1 MQESDKPTND
11 TFWKAQQTD
20 AEGSVASINDDN
32 QMDVSQVK
40 ARFRHRLVGAVVLV
54 AALVTVLPIFFD
66 EPALQSDKHALTKIP
81 PIAKEPFYKMELPVN
96 DRPALS
102 LPNDGS
108 ALKDLS
114 KPNEVSEAPEARPT
128 PELDEKKDKPQ
139 SYAPSTEGSLYIQV
153 LATSSEA
160 GAMKEMARYQA
171 MGLPVYSVKVQKK
184 SATLWRVRLGLFK
197 TRDEAEQVAKLL
209 DARKISHL
217 PVQVEASAKS
227 ELSRIAPTR
236 TLKSTEQEA
245 HSKSKEVKPQTVV
258 ITKSKEKQQE
268 PKAKSTTNEKKAQV
282 TVKNINSSQVKKEQ
296 TKTSQPAKTPAAKKP
311 SASADP
317 LADLLKSTRED
328 VIAQKLRE
336 ARQ

>member
-20 AEGSVASINDDN
+20 AEGSVTSINDDN

-217 PVQVEASAKS
+217 PVQFEASAKS

-236 TLKSTEQEA
+236 TLKSTVQEA
-245 HSKSKEVKPQTVV
+245 HSKSKEVKPQTVAV
-258 ITKSKEKQQE
+258 TKSKGQQQE
-268 PKAKSTTNEKKAQV
+268 PKAKSTSNEKKAQAR
-282 TVKNINSSQVKKEQ
+282 VKNANSSQVKKEQ